1 MKRATIKDVA
11 ALAGVSAATVS
22 RALDDRPE
30 ISGETKEKVRAAC
43 RRLGYVPNAAA
54 RGLTGRRTNVIGMVV
69 PDVSNP
75 YFSGM
80 ATAIERRAAQEG
92 YRLLLSNSMRSE
104 EQEIRAIDQFLARQI
119 DGLLVA
125 AISPQSQARHGALIR
140 GLPCVYIGVNHSE
153 ACSYVM
159 SDNTAGAYE
168 ATRYLLSLGHR
179 DILFFGGRDTSR
191 TRELRI
197 KGFYQAMAERGL
209 PGRELAAVGDVRQL
223 RQWSYERAL
232 ALFRSGPVPDAIF
245 AFSDIKALKIMEAAE
260 ERGIRVPRDVS
271 LLGYDN
277 ISFAA
282 LPRIDLTTVSQRKF
296 RAGEIA
302 VARLLEQ
309 IRGNQGRTVDL
320 LQPELV
326 VRSTCIKK
334 EEADHDEGTAQ

>member
-1 MKRATIKDVA
+1 MTKRATIKDVA

-22 RALDDRPE
+22 RALADRPE

-80 ATAIERRAAQEG
+80 ATAIERQAAQEG
-92 YRLLLSNSMRSE
+92 CRLLLSNSMRSE
-104 EQEIRAIDQFLARQI
+104 DQELRAIDHFLARQV

-125 AISPQSQARHGALIR
+125 AISPQSQARHGALIK
-140 GLPCVYIGVNHSE
+140 GLPCVYLGVNHSE

-159 SDNTAGAYE
+159 TDNTVGAYE
-168 ATRYLLSLGHR
+168 ATRYLLDLGHR
-179 DILFFGGRDTSR
+179 DILFFGGRETSR
-191 TRELRI
+191 TRELRV
-197 KGFYQAMAERGL
+197 KGFYQAMAEENL
-209 PGRELAAVGDVRQL
+209 PGRDLAAVGDVRQL
-223 RQWSYERAL
+223 RQWSYEKAL
-232 ALFRSGPVPDAIF
+232 DLFQSGPAPDAIF
-245 AFSDIKALKIMEAAE
+245 AFSDITALKIMEAAE
-260 ERGIRVPRDVS
+260 ERGVRIPRDVS
-271 LLGYDN
+271 LVGYDN

-302 VARLLEQ
+302 VKRLLEQ
-309 IRGNQGRTVDL
+309 IHGKKERTVDL
-320 LQPELV
+320 LQPELI
-326 VRSTCIKK
+326 VRSTCTKK
-334 EEADHDEGTAQ
+334 EGGASR

>member
-125 AISPQSQARHGALIR
+125 AISPVPGPPWGADPR
-140 GLPCVYIGVNHSE
+140 APCVYIGVNHSE

-197 KGFYQAMAERGL
+197 KGFYQAMAERACRAGSWRRWATCGSCASGAMS
-209 PGRELAAVGDVRQL
+209 GRWRC
-223 RQWSYERAL
+223 
-232 ALFRSGPVPDAIF
+232 SGP
-245 AFSDIKALKIMEAAE
+245 
-260 ERGIRVPRDVS
+260 
-271 LLGYDN
+271 
-277 ISFAA
+277 
-282 LPRIDLTTVSQRKF
+282 
-296 RAGEIA
+296 
-302 VARLLEQ
+302 ARC
-309 IRGNQGRTVDL
+309 RT
-320 LQPELV
+320 
-326 VRSTCIKK
+326 RSSPSPTSRP
-334 EEADHDEGTAQ
+334 

>member
-30 ISGETKEKVRAAC
+30 ISGETKERVREAC

-54 RGLTGRRTNVIGMVV
+54 RGLMGRRTNIIGMVV

-80 ATAIERRAAQEG
+80 ATAIERRAAQAG
-92 YRLLLSNSMRSE
+92 FRVLLSNSMRNE
-104 EQEIRAIDQFLARQI
+104 ERELRAIDNFLARRV

-125 AISPQSQARHGALIR
+125 AISPRSQARHGELI
-140 GLPCVYIGVNHSE
+140 GNLPCVYIGVNHSE
-153 ACSYVM
+153 ECSYVM
-159 SDNTAGAYE
+159 ADNAVGAYE
-168 ATRYLLSLGHR
+168 AARYLLDLGHR
-179 DILFFGGRDTSR
+179 DVLFFGGRDTSR
-191 TRELRI
+191 TREIRI

-209 PGRELAAVGDVRQL
+209 KGRELVAVGDVQQL
-223 RQWSYERAL
+223 RRWSYERAL
-232 ALFRSGPVPDAIF
+232 ALFRAGQVPDAIF
-245 AFSDIKALKIMEAAE
+245 AFSDITALKIMEAAE
-260 ERGIRVPRDVS
+260 ECGVRVPEDVS

-296 RAGEIA
+296 RTGEIA
-302 VARLLEQ
+302 AGRLLEQ
-309 IRGNQGRTVDL
+309 IRGNRERTVDL
-320 LQPELV
+320 LQPELI
-326 VRSTCIKK
+326 VRSTCVKK
-334 EEADHDEGTAQ
+334 E

>member
-1 MKRATIKDVA
+1 MMKRTTIKDVA
-11 ALAGVSAATVS
+11 SLAGVSAATVS

-30 ISGETKEKVRAAC
+30 ISAETKEKVRDAC
-43 RRLGYVPNAAA
+43 RRLSYVPNAAA
-54 RGLTGRRTNVIGMVV
+54 RGLTGRRTHVIGMVV

-92 YRLLLSNSMRSE
+92 YRVLLSNSMRSE

-125 AISPQSQARHGALIR
+125 AISPRSQARHDALLR
-140 GLPCVYIGVNHSE
+140 GLPCVYLGVNHSE

-159 SDNTAGAYE
+159 TDNTVGAYE
-168 ATRYLLSLGHR
+168 ATRYLLDLGHR
-179 DILFFGGRDTSR
+179 DILFFGGRETSR

-197 KGFYQAMAERGL
+197 KGFYQAMAEEGL
-209 PGRELAAVGDVRQL
+209 EGRELVAVGDVRQL

-232 ALFRSGPVPDAIF
+232 ELFESGRTPDAIF
-245 AFSDIKALKIMEAAE
+245 AFSDITALKIMEAAE
-260 ERGIRVPRDVS
+260 ERGIRIPEDVS

-302 VARLLEQ
+302 VTRLLEQ
-309 IRGNQGRTVDL
+309 IRGKKEQTVDL
-320 LQPELV
+320 LLPELI
-326 VRSTCIKK
+326 VRSTCIRKK
-334 EEADHDEGTAQ
+334 EGHNEGTVP

>member
-1 MKRATIKDVA
+1 MMMKQATIKDVA
-11 ALAGVSAATVS
+11 AMAGVSAATVS

-30 ISGETKEKVRAAC
+30 ISAETKEKVREAC
-43 RRLGYVPNAAA
+43 RCLGYVPNAAA
-54 RGLTGRRTNVIGMVV
+54 RGLTGRKTHVIGMVV

-80 ATAIERRAAQEG
+80 ATAIEARAAQEG
-92 YRLLLSNSMRSE
+92 YRVLLSNSMRSE

-125 AISPQSQARHGALIR
+125 AISPQSQARHGALLR
-140 GLPCVYIGVNHSE
+140 GLPCVYLGVNHSE

-159 SDNTAGAYE
+159 TDNTVGAYE
-168 ATRYLLSLGHR
+168 ATRYLLDLGHR
-179 DILFFGGRDTSR
+179 DILFFGGRATSR
-191 TRELRI
+191 TRELRVE
-197 KGFYQAMAERGL
+197 GFHRAMAEEGL
-209 PGRELAAVGDVRQL
+209 TGRELAAVGDVRQL

-232 ALFRSGPVPDAIF
+232 ELFESGPPPDAIF
-245 AFSDIKALKIMEAAE
+245 AFSDITALKIMEAAGG
-260 ERGIRVPRDVS
+260 RGVRIPEDVS

-302 VARLLEQ
+302 VTRLLEQ
-309 IRGNQGRTVDL
+309 IRGKKEQTADL
-320 LQPELV
+320 LQPELI

-334 EEADHDEGTAQ
+334 EGGGSL

>member
-22 RALDDRPE
+22 RVLDDRPE
-30 ISGETKEKVRAAC
+30 ISAETKEKVREAC
-43 RRLGYVPNAAA
+43 RCLGYVPNAAA
-54 RGLTGRRTNVIGMVV
+54 RGLTGRRTNVIGMVI

-80 ATAIERRAAQEG
+80 VTAIERRAAQEG
-92 YRLLLSNSMRSE
+92 FRVMLSNSMRSE
-104 EQEIRAIDQFLARQI
+104 EQELRAIDHFLARQI

-159 SDNTAGAYE
+159 SANTAGAYA
-168 ATRYLLSLGHR
+168 ATRYLLGLGHR
-179 DILFFGGRDTSR
+179 DILFFGGRETSR

-197 KGFYQAMAERGL
+197 KGFYRAMAEEGL
-209 PGRELAAVGDVRQL
+209 KGRDLVAVGDVRQL

-232 ALFRSGPVPDAIF
+232 ELFQSNSVPQAIF
-245 AFSDIKALKIMEAAE
+245 AFSDITALKIMEAAE
-260 ERGIRVPRDVS
+260 ERGIRIPQDVS
-271 LLGYDN
+271 LVGYDN

-302 VARLLEQ
+302 VTRLLEQ
-309 IRGNQGRTVDL
+309 IHGKKGRTVDL

-326 VRSTCIKK
+326 VRSTCTKK
-334 EEADHDEGTAQ
+334 EGGTG